1 VRTAR
6 RSTRELSP
14 HPRPDCKQDDCKTR
28 PENSQIACFAR
39 RLDAGNQPDWSLRWQ
54 SRRVRSLATRPPSV
68 PAGSYLDA
76 RACVLLPTGPP
87 TRLASAPSAFR
98 GPSALA
104 KQLEPLC
111 IRRVS
116 SGLLAQWRRRP
127 GATLNRE
134 ILNAAAR
141 SLPRGELGH
150 EREGTPGRFA
160 NQILASGTH
169 ARSTIGRRECPLVG
183 GLTAATLFPGSEP
196 DGSLSRFGGKASRL
210 MAVGLSGRGVV
221 ALFASV
227 ALGWRL
233 ETAFG
238 VVVVE

>member
-1 VRTAR
+1 MRGRCNRPAPRAIVGWGFASAAAKIVPYFLPSPSFRQGVVRTAR

-104 KQLEPLC
+104 KQLEPCVLDGYRAAC
-111 IRRVS
+111 LR
-116 SGLLAQWRRRP
+116 SGEDAQ
-127 GATLNRE
+127 
-134 ILNAAAR
+134 
-141 SLPRGELGH
+141 
-150 EREGTPGRFA
+150 
-160 NQILASGTH
+160 
-169 ARSTIGRRECPLVG
+169 GRR
-183 GLTAATLFPGSEP
+183 
-196 DGSLSRFGGKASRL
+196 
-210 MAVGLSGRGVV
+210 
-221 ALFASV
+221 
-227 ALGWRL
+227 
-233 ETAFG
+233 
-238 VVVVE
+238 